1 MKKTF
6 LLIGCLLVLALG
18 ITTISCKKD
27 KKEDSEGCTCTM
39 KYDGKNFEGGTFKVP
54 AEELEG
60 MSCSELTDAIWS
72 ELEDMTL
79 EELANEL
86 GVDPGQIPEDL
97 LDRLDINCK

>member
-27 KKEDSEGCTCTM
+27 KKEDSKGCTCTA
-39 KYDGKNFEGGTFKVP
+39 KYDGTLLGTEKIP
-54 AEELEG
+54 ESELEG
-60 MSCSELTDAIWS
+60 MSCSELTEELWS
-72 ELEDMTL
+72 ELDDMTH
-79 EELANEL
+79 EELAEAFGFAPGEL
-86 GVDPGQIPEDL
+86 PENF